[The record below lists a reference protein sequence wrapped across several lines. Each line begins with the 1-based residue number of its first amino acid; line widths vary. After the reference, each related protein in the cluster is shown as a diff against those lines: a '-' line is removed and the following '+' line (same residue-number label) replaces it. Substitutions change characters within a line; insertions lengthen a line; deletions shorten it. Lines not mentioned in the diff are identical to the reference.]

1 MKHWR
6 LKNKPY
12 ETFDDTRNRLGI
24 KLYKVKVEINDTQF
38 WEVEATSEQDAMDN
52 YVEGSHYHTNS
63 HGEDVEVMEEIIES
77 KSQ

>member
-1 MKHWR
+1 MISV
-6 LKNKPY
+6 L
-12 ETFDDTRNRLGI
+12 EQTLIFTRDRLGI

-63 HGEDVEVMEEIIES
+63 HGEDVEVIEEIIER
-77 KSQ
+77 KS